1 LPFLFAVSI
10 AFLSAAAARLTGSLW
25 CLPMWGL
32 SIAGAGLGASFVPAG
47 FGTSGTPW
55 LIRSASLAVIVAALL
70 AVRCRLSN
78 PLADRLFVAFFCVVT
93 LVGLL
98 LTSPFIL
105 GALILLLVLES
116 MFPASSGGQYPSW
129 ISLGLCIVTLVAAIA
144 ASSAEGSMS
153 ALQILLLCL
162 SAAFWLNMSFGLRH
176 LLASVPRV
184 YSVGVRRRA
193 RSDIER
199 LITAYQNLC
208 SLLRDALAR
217 HLGEGFLQGLERS
230 WEERLDAE
238 IEVPETEEIATL
250 AVHLDSKCHTMFSR
264 VQKLLGRHLFPSLI
278 SDVLHR
284 IYWMEREVLV
294 QHIPT
299 IAAGLER
306 DQEEAIDPEELLVD
320 LPLFSGL
327 DEGHRKEVASL
338 FRRRRVPEGAQVIG
352 QGEPGSEFYVIA
364 HGTASVEVEDEWGQ
378 KRTVAHL
385 AGNDYFGEIALL
397 QDVPRTATVVA
408 QTPLDLFVLGRQ
420 DFRTHLTEVST
431 LAESI
436 EVSVARVNMLR
447 GITLFRRLPPALLT
461 KIASWFELLH
471 AKPGELIIEENQ
483 PGEAF
488 YVIQKGLCQVVHR
501 RDEATE
507 EELARLGPGEY
518 FGEIS
523 LVLGRPTTATVR
535 ALEHTDLLRLPE
547 DRFLAIFRENT
558 FFAESLSKVAS
569 RRMVDTTE
577 RKRR

>member
-1 LPFLFAVSI
+1 
-10 AFLSAAAARLTGSLW
+10 
-25 CLPMWGL
+25 
-32 SIAGAGLGASFVPAG
+32 
-47 FGTSGTPW
+47 
-55 LIRSASLAVIVAALL
+55 
-70 AVRCRLSN
+70 
-78 PLADRLFVAFFCVVT
+78 
-93 LVGLL
+93 
-98 LTSPFIL
+98 
-105 GALILLLVLES
+105 
-116 MFPASSGGQYPSW
+116 
-129 ISLGLCIVTLVAAIA
+129 
-144 ASSAEGSMS
+144 MS

-299 IAAGLER
+299 IAAGLDR